1 MGAGRFVCVA
11 VPYGLTIAS
20 LVCILITML
29 SGITSKNL
37 DMFEISTKNLSIS
50 SSDLQNLANG
60 VKSKR
65 EANNLGAGALTNA
78 AINGVATGAVNFTAA
93 NFQLADDYKVYMWNY
108 CYSYTGASNGSCTK
122 GKFDWASDAINTTRM
137 NEVASAISMG
147 ASGKNATLPKSITNA
162 LKVYVRVSKWTQVV
176 YLIALLLSVL
186 TLITGLF
193 GFCSRGG
200 SCITYFV
207 SGLAT
212 TAIICASAM
221 ATASSAVV
229 VAAVQ
234 ATAKIY
240 GVHAKIMTGFLSV
253 TWLACAF
260 SVGAGLF
267 WMFSI
272 CCCKSESRGKSNNEK
287 FAPSSY
293 QPLQDTHTSYQPQTS
308 GVYNPQAHKPVQGA
322 GYEPYTRSAV

>member
-20 LVCILITML
+20 LICILITML
-29 SGITSKNL
+29 AGITNKNL
-37 DMFEISTKNLSIS
+37 DMFEVTTKNLSIS
-50 SSDLQNLANG
+50 SSDLQNLANS

-65 EANNLGAGALTNA
+65 DTNYGAGALTNA
-78 AINGVATGAVNFTAA
+78 AINGISTGSVNFTAA
-93 NFQLADDYKVYMWNY
+93 NFNLADSYKVYLWNY
-108 CYSYTGASNGSCTK
+108 CAVRTSNGSCTK
-122 GKFDWASDAINTTRM
+122 GKFDWASDSINITYM
-137 NEVASAISMG
+137 NEVATSVSMG
-147 ASGKNATLPKSITNA
+147 ASGKNATLPKTVTTA
-162 LKVYVRVSKWTQVV
+162 LKAYVKVSKWTQVV

-212 TAIICASAM
+212 TAIISASAM
-221 ATASSAVV
+221 ATASSAIV
-229 VAAVQ
+229 VAAIQ
-234 ATAKIY
+234 TTAKSY
-240 GVHAKIMTGFLSV
+240 NVHAKIMTGFLSV

-272 CCCKSESRGKSNNEK
+272 CCCKSESRGKHNNEK

-293 QPLQDTHTSYQPQTS
+293 QPLQDPHTSYQPQTT
-308 GVYNPQAHKPVQGA
+308 GVYNPQAHKPVHGA

>member
-11 VPYGLTIAS
+11 VPFGLTIAS

-29 SGITSKNL
+29 AGVTSKNL
-37 DMFEISTKNLSIS
+37 DMFEISTKNMSIS

-65 EANNLGAGALTNA
+65 DNLGAGALTEA
-78 AINGVATGAVNFTAA
+78 AINGHATGAVNFTAKD
-93 NFQLADDYKVYMWNY
+93 FGIADSYKVYLWNY
-108 CYSYTGASNGSCTK
+108 CSTNSTDNDCTK
-122 GKFDWASDAINTTRM
+122 GKFNWAQDSINITYI
-137 NEVASAISMG
+137 NERATAVSMA
-147 ASGKNATLPKSITNA
+147 ASGKNATLPKAMTSA
-162 LKVYVRVSKWTQVV
+162 LSAYVKVSKWTQVV

-200 SCITYFV
+200 SCITYIV

-221 ATASSAVV
+221 ATASSAIV
-229 VAAVQ
+229 VAAIQ
-234 ATAKIY
+234 ATAKMY
-240 GVHAKIMTGFLSV
+240 GIHAKIMTPFLSV

-272 CCCKSESRGKSNNEK
+272 CCCKSESRNKNRNSEK

-293 QPLQDTHTSYQPQTS
+293 QPLHDPHATSYQPQTS
-308 GVYNPQAHKPVQGA
+308 GVYNPQAHKPVHGA